1 MNYMGQNDLYN
12 ILEEF
17 LLMKPVIKRFTVQ
30 NALYGQVYHTAQ
42 YVVCQLLVMQ
52 DKLCNKSLRKHKNEM
67 NSLIIYLD
75 ILHRNWFCQTLD
87 AKN

>member
-30 NALYGQVYHTAQ
+30 KCLIWTSLSYRI
-42 YVVCQLLVMQ
+42 VCSLPAFSYARQVMQ
-52 DKLCNKSLRKHKNEM
+52 QKFKKAQK
-67 NSLIIYLD
+67 
-75 ILHRNWFCQTLD
+75 
-87 AKN
+87 